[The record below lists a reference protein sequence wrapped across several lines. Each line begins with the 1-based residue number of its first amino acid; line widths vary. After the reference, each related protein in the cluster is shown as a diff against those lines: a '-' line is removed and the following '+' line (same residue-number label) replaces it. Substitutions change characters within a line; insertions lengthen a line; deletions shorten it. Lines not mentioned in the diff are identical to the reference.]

1 MNFNKFLKIS
11 IVFLLVFCWVFSE
24 GVRIW
29 QKPKVASA
37 QLTEE
42 TQLSEEEQSSE
53 NSDTLDEEGVSLSVA
68 VIEELQVAQTEPLKE
83 RKVEKIVNLDKDAYH
98 KCNIEPFQIDISNR
112 QTAFVHI
119 LLEKGKIQGSE
130 EIEIGSLPIGIDLLF
145 SKNEDYLYRPQIDE
159 SSLDVEITNQPGSQK
174 GNFSIPIIYTS
185 GNSTTIC
192 QINII
197 NL

>member
-1 MNFNKFLKIS
+1 MDFNKFLKTFVI
-11 IVFLLVFCWVFSE
+11 FLLVFSWIFS
-24 GVRIW
+24 GWPRIW
-29 QKPKVASA
+29 EKPKVASA

-42 TQLSEEEQSSE
+42 EQSSE
-53 NSDTLDEEGVSLSVA
+53 NSDELDEEVNEEGSSLSVP
-68 VIEELQVAQTEPLKE
+68 VIEELQVAQPEPLKE
-83 RKVEKIVNLDKDAYH
+83 RRIEKIVNLDKNATH
-98 KCNIEPFQIDISNR
+98 KCNIEPFRIDISNR
-112 QTAFVHI
+112 QMASVHI

-130 EIEIGSLPIGIDLLF
+130 EIEIGSLPIGIDLTF
-145 SKNEDYLYRPQIDE
+145 SKNKDYLYRPQIDE
-159 SSLDVEITNQPGSQK
+159 ESLEIEITNQPGSQK

>member
-1 MNFNKFLKIS
+1 MNFNKFLKTS
-11 IVFLLVFCWVFSE
+11 IVFLLVFSWIFSE
-24 GVRIW
+24 GVEIW

-42 TQLSEEEQSSE
+42 EQSSE
-53 NSDTLDEEGVSLSVA
+53 NSDELDEEVNEEGSSLSVP
-68 VIEELQVAQTEPLKE
+68 VIEELQVVQPEPLKE
-83 RKVEKIVNLDKDAYH
+83 RRVEKIVNLDKTATH
-98 KCNIEPFQIDISNR
+98 KCNAEPFRIDISNR
-112 QTAFVHI
+112 QMAFVHI

-145 SKNEDYLYRPQIDE
+145 SKNKDYLYQPQIDE
-159 SSLDVEITNQPGSQK
+159 SSLDIEITNQPGSQK